1 MGKLYPLLLAIVF
14 GGFWATGFSSNRS
27 ATGNGYVHNQP
38 PDEQGR
44 PNDSLLFLEK
54 QRYALAEQTI
64 VAKTMAVANSFLGT
78 PYVNGCLDRDAQEC
92 LVVNLC
98 ELDCWTFVENS
109 LAIALAEPGNYG
121 SYQSHLRELR
131 YWGGT
136 VNGYG
141 SRIHYFTGWLLQNE
155 KRGLLQD
162 LTQRMGGIPYPAEV
176 GYISARPS
184 KYPKIK
190 NPETLRAIRST
201 ERRINAH
208 AWYYIPENRVAQ
220 VESLLEEGDIVSLTA
235 WKADLDIAHQG
246 FAVKKNGRVHLMHA
260 SSLGK
265 KVIVSK
271 QPLAEYVR
279 SQPGQS
285 GIMVARLR

>member
-1 MGKLYPLLLAIVF
+1 M
-14 GGFWATGFSSNRS
+14 GGFWATGISSNRN
-27 ATGNGYVHNQP
+27 AAGVGYAQIQQS
-38 PDEQGR
+38 ESR
-44 PNDSLLFLEK
+44 STPNDSLIFLEK
-54 QRYALAEQTI
+54 QRHALGQHSI
-64 VAKTMAVANSFLGT
+64 VAKTMAVAYSFLGV
-78 PYVNGCLDRDAQEC
+78 PYVGGCLDRNAEEC

-109 LAIALAEPGNYG
+109 LAIALADSADFG
-121 SYQSHLRELR
+121 SYQRHLRELR

-136 VNGYG
+136 VDGYG
-141 SRIHYFTGWLLQNE
+141 SRIHYFTGWLLQSE
-155 KRGLLQD
+155 KGGLLKD
-162 LTQRMGGIPYPAEV
+162 LTQSMGGIPYPAEV

-184 KYPKIK
+184 KYPKVK
-190 NPETLRAIRST
+190 DPETLRAIRSA

-208 AWYYIPENRVAQ
+208 TWYYIPQNRVAQ
-220 VESLLEEGDIVSLTA
+220 MESLIEEGDIVSLTA

-246 FAVKKNGRVHLMHA
+246 FAVKKNGRVYLMHA

-279 SQPGQS
+279 AQAGQT
-285 GIMVARLR
+285 GIMVARLN